1 MSVLSRHGRLLP
13 LRIGFWRVDN
23 EFRPDPLLCAV
34 EPPMA
39 TMLELRK
46 LSSYGYKVTY
56 SASIN
61 RQCHTYAVT
70 ERRDARSHALH
81 RVFTRCASWLQ
92 TECETSPS
100 VTVQQ
105 DCKIAQLTTEK
116 LMSDNLKLEI
126 RQSLQYPPYVWRTFS
141 ETAAR
146 LQDLYLMN
154 VCSATCTS

>member
-61 RQCHTYAVT
+61 RQCHTYAVM

-81 RVFTRCASWLQ
+81 RVFTR
-92 TECETSPS
+92 S
-100 VTVQQ
+100 V
-105 DCKIAQLTTEK
+105 LTLK
-116 LMSDNLKLEI
+116 RQVVYLANLVFQGL
-126 RQSLQYPPYVWRTFS
+126 L
-141 ETAAR
+141 
-146 LQDLYLMN
+146 
-154 VCSATCTS
+154 

>member
-1 MSVLSRHGRLLP
+1 MHSGAAGYESVSVLSRHGRLLP
-13 LRIGFWRVDN
+13 LRIGFWRVGN
-23 EFRPDPLLCAV
+23 EFKADPLLCAV

-81 RVFTRCASWLQ
+81 RVFTRFVLCQPCWSSCPN
-92 TECETSPS
+92 EE
-100 VTVQQ
+100 V
-105 DCKIAQLTTEK
+105 
-116 LMSDNLKLEI
+116 
-126 RQSLQYPPYVWRTFS
+126 
-141 ETAAR
+141 
-146 LQDLYLMN
+146 
-154 VCSATCTS
+154 